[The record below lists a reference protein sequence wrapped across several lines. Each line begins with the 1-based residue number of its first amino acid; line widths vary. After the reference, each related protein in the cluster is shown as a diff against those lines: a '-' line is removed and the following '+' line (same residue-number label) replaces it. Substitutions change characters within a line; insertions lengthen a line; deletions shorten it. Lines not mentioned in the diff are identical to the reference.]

1 MRVPTPLLA
10 VAFTAAFVSAPL
22 AAWATEPDARADVA
36 AALGLR
42 ADVRSQAAA
51 CEEKTGS
58 YGWLFRWS
66 EHFWEGGNLAALRYA
81 DHFAA
86 SLPPGDRAALQA
98 AADAFAARA
107 RATREAGHPA
117 SAGAADLSAC
127 EDLLSRLQ
135 DHENRHELLGHD
147 VEQRLSAAYA
157 AQRGSREAVRT
168 EERHEDM
175 VIGCMKSALKQG
187 QREIT
192 PARATCECVI
202 TAVESA
208 ATPAEIDAYNAAT
221 TGPAGR
227 AGAQAEVMKAAW
239 LQAALPKMQACA
251 APKSR

>member
-1 MRVPTPLLA
+1 MRVPSLLLA
-10 VAFTAAFVSAPL
+10 ATCAAVFLSTPSCASA
-22 AAWATEPDARADVA
+22 ASPDPRADVI
-36 AALGLR
+36 AALGMR
-42 ADVRSQAAA
+42 AEVRAQTAA

-86 SLPPGDRAALQA
+86 SLPAGDRAALQGA
-98 AADAFAARA
+98 VDTFAAHA
-107 RATREAGHPA
+107 RTTRETGQPA
-117 SAGAADLSAC
+117 SPGAGDLSGC

-135 DHENRHELLGHD
+135 DHEHRHELLGSD
-147 VEQRLSAAYA
+147 VEQRLAAAYA
-157 AQRGSREAVRT
+157 AERGGREAVRT

-187 QREIT
+187 QRELA

-202 TAVESA
+202 AAVESV

-221 TGPAGR
+221 SAPAGR
-227 AGAQAEVMKAAW
+227 AQADVMKQPW

-251 APKSR
+251 AKGR